1 MTGDIAVDELVAAIN
16 NFFRRLAERQIRLAF
31 EQAEAE
37 VTFLHKRTA
46 EGLLSAKLAGKQVGG
61 VKGKKLNV
69 KKAIVA
75 KSKIQEL
82 SKDFGGSLSDK
93 DLMAIVGVSR
103 NTYYKYKREIMIERV
118 GLDD

>member
-1 MTGDIAVDELVAAIN
+1 MANTFSVVIAITLFPE
-16 NFFRRLAERQIRLAF
+16 NFFNLIHTVLIR
-31 EQAEAE
+31 
-37 VTFLHKRTA
+37 
-46 EGLLSAKLAGKQVGG
+46 GI
-61 VKGKKLNV
+61 KGKKLNV

-118 GLDD
+118 G